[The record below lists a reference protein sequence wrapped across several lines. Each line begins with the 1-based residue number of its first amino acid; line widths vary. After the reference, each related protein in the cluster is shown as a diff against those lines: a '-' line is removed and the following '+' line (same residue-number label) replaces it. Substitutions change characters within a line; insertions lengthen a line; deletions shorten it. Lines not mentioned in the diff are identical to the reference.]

1 MFTAQLICQGACRQV
16 DIVRTFGVSKQS
28 VIRSINK
35 YRAGGVKAFYTPRAT
50 RGATVMTPEVTAQ
63 AQQLLGAGWS
73 RREVAEHLGLKL
85 DTLRKAFQQ
94 GRLTEPGPL
103 EPGATAPDKA
113 AALQPPIATDRST
126 RAVEDAAAEMGTACT
141 RPDQRVLAAFGLLD
155 GAPTHFEPCRD
166 VSFGGVLCA
175 LPALAENGLFRHI
188 HDCLVQLRG
197 YYSTLHVIVLLAH
210 MALCRIKAVE
220 QLQYQ
225 PPGELG
231 KLLGL
236 DRVPEV
242 RCLRRKLAALSLDD
256 GPKKW
261 AGLLSRDW
269 LEAAPEL
276 AGTLYVDG
284 HVRLY
289 HGSQTALPKRYVSR
303 QRLCLRGTTDY
314 WVNDALG
321 QPFFAVERPIDHGL
335 LEALRSDIVPRLLKD
350 VPGQPTVEE
359 LKADRYRARFVILF
373 DREGYSPE
381 FFKEMWQTH
390 RIACITYHKYPK
402 NDWPAAEFAEIE
414 TTLPGGERVWL
425 QLAER
430 GTWIGDKKSGLWV
443 REVRK
448 LTPSGHQ
455 VSLIS
460 TAYGELALQDAAQ
473 LFSRWSQENFLRY
486 MMQHYAIDLL
496 NEYRTE
502 EIPETK
508 RPVVNPQ
515 WRELDRQRRSVK
527 SKLTHHQARFAALTL
542 HPQSDEAAQSKWEKR
557 KAELVEAIEQFD
569 HELTGINS
577 QLKTTPSHLD
587 WDKLPETEK
596 FQRLA
601 PSRKQLVDTVKL
613 IAYRGETA
621 LAAIVRE
628 ELARTDDARS
638 LLRDL
643 FCSEADL
650 LPDLEQRVLRVQV
663 HPMSNPRANR
673 ESHTCW
679 NISTRPSSPIPA
691 PSCNS
696 CTRSPAK
703 PKPRTRFHNRIPQI
717 RRPDPGGL
725 YAGPRRAGP
734 VESMAGEDEAV
745 HGQPGAEDPAGSLD
759 RALLG
764 ALNRSNLA
772 SLSYAKW
779 AEAAGAGLNGAKPVD
794 LGEDRDERVFSN
806 TVVID
811 DIAVQLKQGM
821 RAPFKALVAR
831 LGALAETRPDLAAE
845 LYLDLGIAQAAA
857 GDYDAAF
864 TAFDRSRTKTG
875 TGQNQL
881 VAEGPLSREFHYHL
895 GRILYESRK
904 AIGRN

>member
-1 MFTAQLICQGACRQV
+1 LTKSPGTYQEEGTIPQALLPLIADGATRVSDLISVVSEKGQWIYFCGVQPVFQHAENDRRSFRMFTAQLICQCGCRQV
-16 DIVRTFGVSKQS
+16 DIVRAFGVSKNS
-28 VIRSINK
+28 VIRSVNT
-35 YRAGGVKAFYTPRAT
+35 YRAGGVKAFYAPRAT
-50 RGATVMTPEVTAQ
+50 RGASVVTPEVTAQ

-73 RREVAEHLGLKL
+73 PREVAEHLGLKL
-85 DTLRKAFQQ
+85 DTLRKAIQQ
-94 GRLTEPGPL
+94 GRLAKPL
-103 EPGATAPDKA
+103 P
-113 AALQPPIATDRST
+113 LQPGESVPEKAPVPQPPTASDKST
-126 RAVEDAAAEMGTACT
+126 RAVEDATAEMGTACT
-141 RPDQRVLAAFGLLD
+141 RPDERVLAAFGLLD
-155 GAPTHFEPCRD
+155 GAPTRFETCRD

-188 HDCLVQLRG
+188 HDGLAQLRG

-220 QLQYQ
+220 QLQYE

-242 RCLRRKLAALSLDD
+242 RCLRHKLAALSIAD

-276 AGTLYVDG
+276 AGALYVDG

-350 VPGQPTVEE
+350 VPGQPTAEE

-390 RIACITYHKYPK
+390 RIACITYRKYPQG
-402 NDWPAAEFAEIE
+402 DWPTAEFAEIE
-414 TTLPGGERVWL
+414 TMLPGGEQVSLR
-425 QLAER
+425 LAER
-430 GTWIGDKKSGLWV
+430 GIWIGDRKSGLWV

-448 LTPSGHQ
+448 LTTSGHQ

-460 TAYGELALQDAAQ
+460 TAFGASAPEDSAR
-473 LFSRWSQENFLRY
+473 LFSRWSQENFFRY

-496 NEYRTE
+496 NEYGTE

-508 RPVVNPQ
+508 RPVVNPR
-515 WRELDRQRRSVK
+515 WRELDRQKRSVK
-527 SKLTHHQARFAALTL
+527 SKLTHRQARFAALTL
-542 HPQSDEAAQSKWEKR
+542 HPESDASAQAKWEKR
-557 KAELVEAIEQFD
+557 KAELVEEIEQLE
-569 HELTGINS
+569 HELTGISS

-601 PSRKQLVDTVKL
+601 PSRKQLVDTVKM
-613 IAYRGETA
+613 IAYRAETA
-621 LAAIVRE
+621 MASVVRE
-628 ELARTDDARS
+628 SLARTDDARS

-643 FCSEADL
+643 FRSEADL
-650 LPDLEQRVLRVQV
+650 LPDLELRVLRVQV
-663 HPMSNPRANR
+663 HPMANPRSNRAIANLL
-673 ESHTCW
+673 EHLNAAEFTY
-679 NISTRPSSPIPA
+679 
-691 PSCNS
+691 
-696 CTRSPAK
+696 
-703 PKPRTRFHNRIPQI
+703 
-717 RRPDPGGL
+717 PGTSL
-725 YAGPRRAGP
+725 QFIYSIA
-734 VESMAGEDEAV
+734 
-745 HGQPGAEDPAGSLD
+745 GQP
-759 RALLG
+759 
-764 ALNRSNLA
+764 
-772 SLSYAKW
+772 
-779 AEAAGAGLNGAKPVD
+779 
-794 LGEDRDERVFSN
+794 
-806 TVVID
+806 
-811 DIAVQLKQGM
+811 
-821 RAPFKALVAR
+821 
-831 LGALAETRPDLAAE
+831 ETPDLAP
-845 LYLDLGIAQAAA
+845 D
-857 GDYDAAF
+857 
-864 TAFDRSRTKTG
+864 
-875 TGQNQL
+875 QNPADQE
-881 VAEGPLSREFHYHL
+881 V
-895 GRILYESRK
+895 
-904 AIGRN
+904 